1 MKHIHAKIVLGTM
14 LAFSPMGLMAQDG
27 AEVADADSLARGNEV
42 NVAFRKLNEKDLMG
56 GVSVVDVLK
65 LTDKNYSTYSLDNM
79 QSMVGGYNGQLW
91 NQGDCLVLVDGV
103 PREAN
108 NVMPTEIEQITFL
121 KSAAAIVLYGSR
133 ASKGVILIT
142 TKRGRQDD
150 LHVSVRGNTTLFV
163 PKSYPK
169 YLGAAEYMTLYNEAR
184 ANDGLDATYS
194 ADQIYHTAAGTNPYR
209 YPDVDFYSS
218 DYLKKSYTRSD
229 ATAEFSGGGKY
240 AHFYTNIGFYNISD
254 LINFGEGK
262 DNHTSRLNVRGNVDL
277 RLNDWVTGWVN
288 ANATFYDARNDNAS
302 YWSKSATLR
311 PNRVSPLIPVSYVEE
326 SDKPSWTLIDNS
338 NNLIDGKYLLGGTQ
352 LDQTN
357 PFADMYA
364 AGYNKRTSRQFQFDT
379 GINLA
384 LDKVL
389 KGLSFRT
396 QFAVD
401 YATGYSTSIDNTY
414 ATYSATWNN
423 YSGQDLITSLTKYNK
438 DSSTGTQNASG
449 SAETQTIMFSGQFNY
464 NRTFSNV
471 HNVSAM
477 LLANGYQQT
486 VSGEYHRVSNTNL
499 GVQAGYNYNNKYYI
513 DFSGAAV
520 HSAKLAKGHRQA
532 FSPTL
537 SVAWRLS
544 EENFLADS
552 PVVDDLKL
560 TASVS
565 SLHQDLD
572 LRVKVDDVYKE
583 YYLYDNVFT
592 STGTWWGWSE
602 SFGNSMQAADSQ
614 RSANED
620 LTFIKRKEVT
630 VGLDA
635 TLWKGL
641 LKVNANFFTVT
652 TEGLLTTPSTIY
664 PSYFMT
670 YWPVSSFL
678 PYMNFNNNRQTGLDF
693 TVNMNKKIGAV
704 DWNLGVTGMYYT
716 SKATKVNESVEYAYL
731 KTEGQPTD
739 ALWGLQS
746 DGFYEDEA
754 DIASSPTSSFGQV
767 KPGDIKYVDQNND
780 GTIDSK
786 DQVVLGKWGAPFSLG
801 VNLTARWKGF
811 TFFAMCTGNFG
822 GNGIKSNS
830 YTWVYGDR
838 KYSEVVRDRWTEET
852 KNTATYPRLTTQSG
866 DNNFRNSDFWM
877 YSTDR
882 FDISK
887 VQITYDLPKSLLQ
900 NCFIKGV
907 SVYASGSSL
916 LTIAKERKYME
927 MNIESS
933 PQCRSYNLG
942 VKAEF

>member
-311 PNRVSPLIPVSYVEE
+311 PNRVSPLIPISYVEE

>member
-311 PNRVSPLIPVSYVEE
+311 PNRVSPLIPISYVEE

-338 NNLIDGKYLLGGTQ
+338 NNLIDSKYLLGGTQ

>member
-1 MKHIHAKIVLGTM
+1 MKHIHTKIVLGAM

-27 AEVADADSLARGNEV
+27 MEAEDADSLARGNEV
-42 NVAFRKLNEKDLMG
+42 NVAFRTLNEKDLMG

-65 LTDKNYSTYSLDNM
+65 LTDKNYSTYSLDDM

-103 PREAN
+103 PREAG

-121 KSAAAIVLYGSR
+121 KSAAAVVLYGSR

-169 YLGAAEYMTLYNEAR
+169 YLGSAEYMTLYNEAR

-240 AHFYTNIGFYNISD
+240 AHFYTNIGFYNVSD

-288 ANATFYDARNDNAS
+288 ANATFYDARSDNAS
-302 YWSKSATLR
+302 YWSKAATLR
-311 PNRVSPLIPVSYVEE
+311 PNRVSPLIPISYVEE
-326 SDKPSWTLIDNS
+326 SDKPSWTLINNS

-364 AGYNKRTSRQFQFDT
+364 AGYNKWTSRQFQFDA

-401 YATGYSTSIDNTY
+401 YATGYSTSINNTY

-423 YSGQDLITSLTKYNK
+423 YSGQDLITSLTRYNK
-438 DSSTGTQNASG
+438 DSSTGTQNVSG
-449 SAETQTIMFSGQFNY
+449 STETQTIMFSGQFNY
-464 NRTFSNV
+464 NRTFNKV

-486 VSGEYHRVSNTNL
+486 ISGEYHRTSNANL
-499 GVQAGYNYNNKYYI
+499 GLQAGYNYNNKYYI

-560 TASVS
+560 TASAS
-565 SLHQDLD
+565 NLHQDLD

-583 YYLYDNVFT
+583 YYLYDNIFT
-592 STGTWWGWSE
+592 STGTWWAWSE

-620 LTFIKRKEVT
+620 LTFIKRKEFT
-630 VGLDA
+630 VGMDA
-635 TLWKGL
+635 SLWKGL
-641 LKVNANFFTVT
+641 LKVNANFFTVA

-678 PYMNFNNNRQTGLDF
+678 PYMNFNNNRQTGFDF
-693 TVNMNKKIGAV
+693 AVNVNKKIGAV

-731 KTEGQPTD
+731 KAEGQPID

-746 DGFYEDEA
+746 DGFYKDDA

-786 DQVVLGKWGAPFSLG
+786 DQIVLGKWGAPFSLG
-801 VNLTARWKGF
+801 VNLTAKWKGF

-822 GNGIKSNS
+822 GNGVKSNS

-887 VQITYDLPKSLLQ
+887 VQITYDLPKNLLQ

-927 MNIESS
+927 MNIENS